1 MRKQDYKLPW
11 HVRQYVKNELMN
23 YTATKKL
30 LKDVQDTRALLVAT
44 KRVETIEGVFRTLSK
59 EDRTISDLI
68 FIKHY
73 TQAKAECEG
82 IGKNVYY
89 NVMNKVIYQT
99 AKELEL
105 I

>member
-1 MRKQDYKLPW
+1 MEKNKIPW

-23 YTATKKL
+23 YTSTKKL
-30 LKDVQDTRALLVAT
+30 TKEVKDTRALLVAT
-44 KRVETIEGVFRTLSK
+44 KRIESIERVFDSLSA
-59 EDRTISDLI
+59 EDRKVSDLI
-68 FIKHY
+68 FVKHY

-82 IGKNVYY
+82 IGYKTYY
-89 NVMNKVIYQT
+89 NVMNKVIYIT